1 MLDIIFYT
9 SCTFTVLLGLGLYI
23 TNIVFSFKYKDYEF
37 ENAQIISY
45 IHNTLNSKFIYEFN
59 PRTNCISGEEQLTL
73 GTWDGTRNKC
83 KCGDIINNFEC
94 SELDKNC
101 KTIKGVAP
109 KNFTVFNSKAIC
121 VVRKGETY
129 LNLVKSGKIIPK
141 DVNCSETDKSCG
153 IVDTLNRKLC
163 VKKEES
169 CPLNKASM
177 DKEYLT
183 EYLNKIN
190 LDDENVKHFLNEEN
204 DEDRILSIIKLSDG
218 LPCLNISEKNW
229 KAYNPEEKVLSQ
241 TCTPINGK
249 TTDDRYEKFENFETK
264 KAKLYK
270 DNGLAKYVT
279 SDLES
284 DETPINLYG
293 TTFIGLEVGEEG
305 FDYDKLISI
314 QNLSNKC
321 NKVMVIF
328 SYIMLGVLISPI
340 IGCVNGCAA
349 GNSSSKGIECV
360 MVTFF
365 VIAGVVIVIGFLVDF
380 ILCIIIYI
388 SVQRIEWRLSNTSNI
403 GDEATNAMM
412 NEVLEKYSSNYS
424 FALAII
430 IVLVLFICFAI
441 TSIVTYLKK
450 KEE

>member
-1 MLDIIFYT
+1 M
-9 SCTFTVLLGLGLYI
+9 
-23 TNIVFSFKYKDYEF
+23 FKYFWKKLESIQSWGESF
-37 ENAQIISY
+37 IS
-45 IHNTLNSKFIYEFN
+45 
-59 PRTNCISGEEQLTL
+59 
-73 GTWDGTRNKC
+73 
-83 KCGDIINNFEC
+83 
-94 SELDKNC
+94 
-101 KTIKGVAP
+101 
-109 KNFTVFNSKAIC
+109 
-121 VVRKGETY
+121 
-129 LNLVKSGKIIPK
+129 NLHS
-141 DVNCSETDKSCG
+141 
-153 IVDTLNRKLC
+153 
-163 VKKEES
+163 
-169 CPLNKASM
+169 
-177 DKEYLT
+177 
-183 EYLNKIN
+183 
-190 LDDENVKHFLNEEN
+190 
-204 DEDRILSIIKLSDG
+204 
-218 LPCLNISEKNW
+218 NI
-229 KAYNPEEKVLSQ
+229 
-241 TCTPINGK
+241 GK

-270 DNGLAKYVT
+270 DNGLATYVT

-284 DETPINLYG
+284 DETPINLCG

-349 GNSSSKGIECV
+349 GNSSSNSSKGIECV

>member
-1 MLDIIFYT
+1 M
-9 SCTFTVLLGLGLYI
+9 
-23 TNIVFSFKYKDYEF
+23 FKYFWKKLESIQSWGESF
-37 ENAQIISY
+37 IS
-45 IHNTLNSKFIYEFN
+45 
-59 PRTNCISGEEQLTL
+59 
-73 GTWDGTRNKC
+73 
-83 KCGDIINNFEC
+83 
-94 SELDKNC
+94 
-101 KTIKGVAP
+101 
-109 KNFTVFNSKAIC
+109 
-121 VVRKGETY
+121 
-129 LNLVKSGKIIPK
+129 NLHS
-141 DVNCSETDKSCG
+141 
-153 IVDTLNRKLC
+153 
-163 VKKEES
+163 
-169 CPLNKASM
+169 
-177 DKEYLT
+177 
-183 EYLNKIN
+183 
-190 LDDENVKHFLNEEN
+190 
-204 DEDRILSIIKLSDG
+204 
-218 LPCLNISEKNW
+218 NI
-229 KAYNPEEKVLSQ
+229 
-241 TCTPINGK
+241 GK

-270 DNGLAKYVT
+270 DNGLATYVT

-284 DETPINLYG
+284 DETPINLCG

>member
-218 LPCLNISEKNW
+218 LPCLNISEKN
-229 KAYNPEEKVLSQ
+229 
-241 TCTPINGK
+241 
-249 TTDDRYEKFENFETK
+249 RYEKFENFETK

-270 DNGLAKYVT
+270 DNGLATYVT

-349 GNSSSKGIECV
+349 GNSSNSSKGIECV

-365 VIAGVVIVIGFLVDF
+365 VIAGVVIVIGFLVVF